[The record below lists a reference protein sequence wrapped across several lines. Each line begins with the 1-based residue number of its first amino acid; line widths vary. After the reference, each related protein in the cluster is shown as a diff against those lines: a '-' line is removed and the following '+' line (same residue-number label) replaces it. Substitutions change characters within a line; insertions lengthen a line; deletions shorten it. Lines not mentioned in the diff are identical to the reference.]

1 MMKTESLI
9 GRKEKRMIKPL
20 GNMLLIEQIEVSE
33 KTTSTGLVIS
43 AAFIDNGPAKG
54 TVIAM
59 GDGEQNY
66 KGDIIPIPEI
76 VEGDLVY
83 YPKHAGTDIEDEDG
97 KKYILIT
104 SKNILAIKQ

>member
-1 MMKTESLI
+1 
-9 GRKEKRMIKPL
+9 MI
-20 GNMLLIEQIEVSE
+20 LIEPIEVGE

-43 AAFIDNGPAKG
+43 AAFVDQGPAKG

-76 VEGDLVY
+76 EEGDVVY

-97 KKYILIT
+97 KKYILLV
-104 SKNILAIKQ
+104 SKNVLAVKR